1 MALGRNSVV
10 KLDNAAGSL
19 TAIQTYLRNFN
30 SSLTHEPGDAS
41 TMGTKSAGRLSGID
55 DMDFDGDG
63 LWLAAFDAILNAALG
78 EQKSLEDSPEGT
90 SSGAVK
96 YSAEVIVTEYEIE
109 IDFESEVTV
118 SFGGSEMGAVTRGT
132 H

>member
-10 KLDNAAGSL
+10 KLDNASGSL

-30 SSLTHEPGDAS
+30 SSLSHEEADVS
-41 TMGTKSAGRLSGID
+41 TMGSKSAGRLSGLD

-63 LWLAAFDAILNAALG
+63 LWIPAFDAILNAALG
-78 EQKSLEDSPEGT
+78 EQKTLEDSPEGT

-96 YSAEVIVTEYEIE
+96 YTTEVIVTEYEIE

-118 SFGGSEMGAVTRGT
+118 SFGGSEMAAVARGT